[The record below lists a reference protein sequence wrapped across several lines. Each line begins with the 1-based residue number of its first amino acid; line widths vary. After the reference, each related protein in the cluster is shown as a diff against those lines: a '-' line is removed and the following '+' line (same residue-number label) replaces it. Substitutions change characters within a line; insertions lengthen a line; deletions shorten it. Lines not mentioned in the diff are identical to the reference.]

1 MWLIHSIRFKLNLI
15 LRTMSEIKEALHT
28 VYIYMQYIYI
38 YIYIYIRKSILSKS
52 RTKFKKWRL
61 WPSML
66 DCSLLKTA
74 MMIVNTCLKPLWS
87 PFFVYKYTCLGALF
101 RVAFALEVCELKRCI
116 ADYCNLVKEK
126 CMSIVNG
133 CLSSFP
139 IETKYT
145 MIQSNPKL
153 HGALSVGFYLE
164 HNRFNKNREIRSDRA
179 IANDR

>member
-1 MWLIHSIRFKLNLI
+1 
-15 LRTMSEIKEALHT
+15 
-28 VYIYMQYIYI
+28 
-38 YIYIYIRKSILSKS
+38 
-52 RTKFKKWRL
+52 
-61 WPSML
+61 ML

-74 MMIVNTCLKPLWS
+74 MMIVNTCLKSLWS

-179 IANDR
+179 NRQWQIKHHQPEITPLPILSPSWRLQISNINITI